1 MALHKAAKDD
11 DLPSDDNLQGDRE
24 FSFSSSD
31 YAFLAKLLKEKTGI
45 DLGPSKQNMV
55 YARLAKRLRKLH
67 LPSFRAYCDLIA
79 SPEGVDELGAT
90 LNALTTNLTKFFRE
104 NHHFEHLGDQALN
117 EIRGR
122 AASQGRRLRIWSA
135 GCSSGEE
142 PYSIAITLMRNMP
155 DIAQW
160 DAKILATD
168 IDTEMVRRGSE
179 GVYNADSLE
188 GMASD
193 LRHKY
198 FESYSGGKVRVRE
211 DVRRLISFKHLNL
224 MEKWPMKGP
233 FDAIFCRNVVIYFD
247 KDTQRVLFERYAN
260 LLVPGGFLY
269 IGHSENLFGIT
280 ERFKL
285 LGRNIHRKIA

>member
-1 MALHKAAKDD
+1 MTNAVAD
-11 DLPSDDNLQGDRE
+11 DRE
-24 FSFSSSD
+24 FTFSADD

-67 LPSFRAYCDLIA
+67 IPSFRAYCDFIA
-79 SPEGVDELGAT
+79 SPEGIDELGAT

-104 NHHFEHLGDQALN
+104 NHHFEHLAGQALS
-117 EIRGR
+117 EIRTR
-122 AASQGRRLRIWSA
+122 STTQGRRLRIWSA

-142 PYSIAITLMRNMP
+142 PYSIAITLRQSMP
-155 DIAQW
+155 DLAQW

-168 IDTEMVRRGSE
+168 IDTEMVRRGNE
-179 GVYNADSLE
+179 GVYSTESAEGVPADIR
-188 GMASD
+188 D
-193 LRHKY
+193 KC
-198 FESYSGGKVRVRE
+198 FEPHGPGKVRVRQE
-211 DVRRLISFKHLNL
+211 LRQLIAFKHLNL
-224 MEKWPMKGP
+224 MSHWPMKGP
-233 FDAIFCRNVVIYFD
+233 FDLIFCRNVVIYFD
-247 KDTQRVLFERYAN
+247 KDTQRVLFDRYAN

>member
-1 MALHKAAKDD
+1 MVD
-11 DLPSDDNLQGDRE
+11 PSTEDRE
-24 FSFSSSD
+24 FTFSTDD
-31 YAFLAKLLKEKTGI
+31 YAFLARLLKEKTGI

-55 YARLAKRLRKLH
+55 YARLAKRLRKLRI
-67 LPSFRAYCDLIA
+67 PSFRAYCDFIA
-79 SPEGVDELGAT
+79 GPDGIDELGAT

-104 NHHFEHLGDQALN
+104 NHHFEHLADQALT
-117 EIRGR
+117 EIRAR
-122 AASQGRRLRIWSA
+122 ANTQGKRLRIWSA

-142 PYSIAITLMRNMP
+142 PYSIAITLRRSMP

-179 GVYNADSLE
+179 GIYPASSLE
-188 GMASD
+188 GMPPDIA
-193 LRHKY
+193 HKY
-198 FESYSGGKVRVRE
+198 FESAGAEKVRVVSEARN
-211 DVRRLISFKHLNL
+211 LISFKHLNL
-224 MEKWPMKGP
+224 IDKWPMKGP
-233 FDAIFCRNVVIYFD
+233 FDLIFCRNVVIYFD
-247 KDTQRVLFERYAN
+247 KDTQRVLFDRYAN

>member
-1 MALHKAAKDD
+1 MATETRSREMR
-11 DLPSDDNLQGDRE
+11 PSPEAPTPEDRE
-24 FSFSSSD
+24 FSFSSDD
-31 YAFLAKLLKEKTGI
+31 YAFLRAMLKEKSGI
-45 DLGPSKQNMV
+45 ELGPTKQNMV
-55 YARLAKRLRKLH
+55 YARLAKRLRKLGFK
-67 LPSFRAYCDLIA
+67 SFHQYIEFIGTPA
-79 SPEGVDELGAT
+79 GVDELGTT

-104 NHHFEHLGDQALN
+104 NHHFEHLGTAALQ

-142 PYSIAITLMRNMP
+142 PYSIAITLLRAMP
-155 DIAQW
+155 DIKQW
-160 DAKILATD
+160 DARILATD
-168 IDTEMVRRGSE
+168 IDTEMVRRGNE
-179 GVYNADSLE
+179 GVYPATALE
-188 GMASD
+188 GMEPDIA
-193 LRHKY
+193 RKY
-198 FESYSGGKVRVRE
+198 FEPHGTDKVRLAAEARN
-211 DVRRLISFKHLNL
+211 LISFKHLNL
-224 MEKWPMKGP
+224 IGNWPMKGP

-247 KDTQRVLFERYAN
+247 KDTQRVLFDRYAN

>member
-1 MALHKAAKDD
+1 MISKASTSADPMAD
-11 DLPSDDNLQGDRE
+11 DRE
-24 FSFSSSD
+24 FTFSTDD
-31 YAFLAKLLKEKTGI
+31 YAFLARLLKEKTGI

-67 LPSFRAYCDLIA
+67 IPSFRAYCDFIA

-104 NHHFEHLGDQALN
+104 NHHFEHLADQGLS
-117 EIRGR
+117 EIRSR
-122 AASQGRRLRIWSA
+122 ATTAGKKLRIWSA

-142 PYSIAITLMRNMP
+142 PYSIAITLRRAMP
-155 DIAQW
+155 DIGQW

-179 GVYNADSLE
+179 GIYNAEALE
-188 GMASD
+188 GMAPD
-193 LRHKY
+193 LREKY
-198 FESYSGGKVRVRE
+198 FDPHGPGKVRVKA
-211 DVRRLISFKHLNL
+211 DVRQLISFKHLNL
-224 MEKWPMKGP
+224 MAQWPMKGP
-233 FDAIFCRNVVIYFD
+233 FDVIFCRNVVIYFD
-247 KDTQRVLFERYAN
+247 KDTQRVLFDRYAN

>member
-1 MALHKAAKDD
+1 MSVQAEAKE
-11 DLPSDDNLQGDRE
+11 DDNLQGDRE

-31 YAFLAKLLKEKTGI
+31 YAFLAKLLKEKSGI

-55 YARLAKRLRKLH
+55 YARLAKRLRKLR
-67 LPSFRAYCDLIA
+67 LPSFRAYCDFIA
-79 SPEGVDELGAT
+79 SPEGIDELGTT

-104 NHHFEHLGDQALN
+104 NHHFEHLGDQALS
-117 EIRGR
+117 EIRSR
-122 AASQGRRLRIWSA
+122 AVTHGKRLRIWSA

-142 PYSIAITLMRNMP
+142 PYSIAITLKRSMP

-168 IDTEMVRRGSE
+168 IDTEMVRRGTEGIYSSE
-179 GVYNADSLE
+179 ALE
-188 GMASD
+188 GMAPD
-193 LRHKY
+193 LRNKY
-198 FESYSGGKVRVRE
+198 FEMAGAGIPPGKVRVRE
-211 DVRRLISFKHLNL
+211 DVRQLISFKYLNL

-247 KDTQRVLFERYAN
+247 KDTQRVLFDRYAN

>member
-1 MALHKAAKDD
+1 MATDTRSRETRAA
-11 DLPSDDNLQGDRE
+11 PETAAAEDRE
-24 FSFSSSD
+24 FSFSTDD
-31 YAFLAKLLKEKTGI
+31 YGYLRSMLKEKTGI
-45 DLGPSKQNMV
+45 ELGPTKQNMV
-55 YARLAKRLRKLH
+55 YARLAKRLRKLGFK
-67 LPSFRAYCDLIA
+67 SFREYIEFIGTPA
-79 SPEGVDELGAT
+79 GVDELGTT

-104 NHHFEHLGDQALN
+104 NHHFEHLGTAALQ
-117 EIRGR
+117 EIRAR
-122 AASQGRRLRIWSA
+122 AVSQGRRLRIWSA

-142 PYSIAITLMRNMP
+142 PYSIAITLLQAMP
-155 DIAQW
+155 DIKQW

-179 GVYNADSLE
+179 GIYPAASQE
-188 GMASD
+188 GVPAEIS
-193 LRHKY
+193 RKY
-198 FESYSGGKVRVRE
+198 FEPYGTDKVRVTAEARN
-211 DVRRLISFKHLNL
+211 LISFKHLNL
-224 MEKWPMKGP
+224 IGHWPMKGP

-247 KDTQRVLFERYAN
+247 KDTQRVLFDRYAN

>member
-1 MALHKAAKDD
+1 MAVDTRTTDA
-11 DLPSDDNLQGDRE
+11 PGTEDRE
-24 FSFSSSD
+24 FSFSIDD
-31 YAFLAKLLKEKTGI
+31 YTFLRAMLKEKSGI
-45 DLGPSKQNMV
+45 ELGPTKQNMV
-55 YARLAKRLRKLH
+55 YARLAKRLRKLGFK
-67 LPSFRAYCDLIA
+67 SFRQYIEFIG
-79 SPEGVDELGAT
+79 SPEGRDELGTT

-104 NHHFEHLGDQALN
+104 NHHFEHLGTAALQ
-117 EIRGR
+117 EIRAR
-122 AASQGRRLRIWSA
+122 AVSQGRRLRIWSA

-142 PYSIAITLMRNMP
+142 PYSIAITLLRSMP
-155 DIAQW
+155 DIKQW

-179 GVYNADSLE
+179 GIYAATALE
-188 GMASD
+188 GMAPD
-193 LRHKY
+193 IAKKY
-198 FESYSGGKVRVRE
+198 FEPYGADKVRLTADARS
-211 DVRRLISFKHLNL
+211 LISFKYLNL
-224 MEKWPMKGP
+224 IGNWPMKGP

-260 LLVPGGFLY
+260 LLAPGGFLY

>member
-1 MALHKAAKDD
+1 MISKASTS
-11 DLPSDDNLQGDRE
+11 SDPMVDDRE
-24 FSFSSSD
+24 FNFSTED
-31 YAFLAKLLKEKTGI
+31 YAFLARLMKEKTGI

-67 LPSFRAYCDLIA
+67 IPSFRAYCDFIA

-104 NHHFEHLGDQALN
+104 NHHFEHLGDQALT
-117 EIRGR
+117 EIRAR
-122 AASQGRRLRIWSA
+122 AVTGGRRLRIWSA

-142 PYSIAITLMRNMP
+142 PYSIAITLRRAMP

-179 GVYNADSLE
+179 GIYNADALE
-188 GMASD
+188 GMAGD
-193 LRHKY
+193 LRDKY
-198 FESYSGGKVRVRE
+198 FEPHGPGKVRVRPE
-211 DVRRLISFKHLNL
+211 LRQLVSFKHLNL
-224 MEKWPMKGP
+224 MERWPMRGP
-233 FDAIFCRNVVIYFD
+233 FDVIFCRNVVIYFD
-247 KDTQRVLFERYAN
+247 KDTQRVLFDRYAN
-260 LLVPGGFLY
+260 MLVPGGFMY